1 MGFGDHSAKACILL
15 ARRWDMT
22 NTKDN
27 QAHQRKDAHL
37 DLAKAPA
44 SQAQITH
51 PFDSVTLRH
60 HALPTTH
67 LADISLET
75 RFCNTKVASPLF
87 IGAMTGGTDRADKI
101 NHALAEVAA
110 DQNIALALG
119 SQRASLSQHKSQH
132 SLRAAHPNLVLIGNL
147 GITQLSATGGLDM
160 AMRAIEDIE
169 ANAMAIHLNP
179 LQEAAQIE
187 GDHDWRG
194 TQDALADFIAKSPVP
209 VIVKEVGAGIHG
221 TLAALLAGMGAAYI
235 DIAGLGGTN
244 WTRIEVARRQETQ
257 EGDEL
262 FTPFLD
268 WGIDTKSAII
278 GARAAL
284 PQGQLIASGGIRH
297 GLDVAKAIALGA
309 NMVCAAGPLLR
320 ALEDEKRSL
329 NQERLSQSLN
339 TWHDQLRLACF
350 LTNSKKAADLAGKCA

>member
-1 MGFGDHSAKACILL
+1 MGFGDHFAKACSLRT
-15 ARRWDMT
+15 RRWDMT

-51 PFDSVTLRH
+51 PLDSVTLMH
-60 HALPTTH
+60 HALPTAH

-75 RFCNTKVASPLF
+75 RFCNTMLASPLF

-101 NHALAEVAA
+101 NHALAEVAG

-119 SQRASLSQHKSQH
+119 SQRASLSQNRSQH

-147 GITQLSATGGLDM
+147 GITQLCATGGLDM

-244 WTRIEVARRQETQ
+244 WTRIEVARRQETK
-257 EGDEL
+257 EDDGL

-320 ALEDEKRSL
+320 ALEDEKQSL
-329 NQERLSQSLN
+329 NQERLSQSLKI
-339 TWHDQLRLACF
+339 WHDQLRLACF
-350 LTNSKKAADLAGKCA
+350 LTNSKKASDLAGKWA